1 MLEVLTPLNLV
12 ERVSRK
18 IPSTFVAAPGIWAEV
33 QSDGSIDVLTA
44 GTPGAITKLVLGN
57 ASSSIYESHDV
68 SGGRI
73 TTMES
78 IGIRVHINS
87 DGFTGS
93 PTQMALLAMSDQTV
107 ALGKLFDIAVTPNH
121 ELGDYEVV
129 ARCEQVNS
137 DGTIIIRTLSPVIT
151 TIVAIESASESPS
164 ESASESPSESPSESA
179 SESPSESA
187 SESPSESPSESAS
200 ESPSESASE
209 SPSESASASPSA
221 SESPSESCSA
231 SPSASESPSESPSAS
246 PSASESPS
254 VSPSESPSVS
264 PSESPSASPSASESP
279 SESPSTSPST

>member
-93 PTQMALLAMSDQTV
+93 PTQMALLAVSDQTV

-151 TIVAIESASESPS
+151 TIVAI
-164 ESASESPSESPSESA
+164 ESA

-279 SESPSTSPST
+279 SESPSTSPSS